1 MLLFLVNVGSENE
14 RSNTC
19 ARSTLI
25 WRKCFVGCLENTR
38 NGPWICHDFFF
49 NILVVVLYFCHHFH
63 MENWWANDHINGNV
77 DVQLR
82 FPTNSLLHLFS
93 VLFIGRPLRMGLYKF
108 CLCSL
113 KRDLAIRFSSRMN
126 HALTKRNLLFRVWSW
141 STKDSVIIL
150 KICTTRIFWNRNH
163 ATYVCNIT
171 EATLTSV
178 WADIFLS

>member
-1 MLLFLVNVGSENE
+1 MQDHHRFGENVLLA
-14 RSNTC
+14 T
-19 ARSTLI
+19 
-25 WRKCFVGCLENTR
+25 W
-38 NGPWICHDFFF
+38 NGPPDLSFFPPQHTP
-49 NILVVVLYFCHHFH
+49 VVVALYFCHHFH

-171 EATLTSV
+171 EATLTSI